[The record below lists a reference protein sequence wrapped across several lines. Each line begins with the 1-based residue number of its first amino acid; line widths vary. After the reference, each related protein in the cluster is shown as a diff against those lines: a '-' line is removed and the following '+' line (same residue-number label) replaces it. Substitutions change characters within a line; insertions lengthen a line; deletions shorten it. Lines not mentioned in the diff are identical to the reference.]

1 MKIMQVAVNVGN
13 GKKYFYCWLESIKDF
28 DENTP
33 MYKSFIDCRAKENS
47 ISISNSISDYVGL
60 KGAIKKFKNNFV

>member
-1 MKIMQVAVNVGN
+1 MKIIEVAVNVGSE
-13 GKKYFYCWLESIKDF
+13 KKYFYCWLESIKDF

-33 MYKSFIDCRAKENS
+33 MYKSYLECKAKINP
-47 ISISNSISDYVGL
+47 ISSSNGISDYVGL